1 MDSRDIMAALEETLR
16 QEGEITLPAAGLS
29 MQYSLGRAEALVIRP
44 AATTPI
50 RRGSII
56 VFKRHGRWIAHR
68 VVWKTINNAGLA
80 EYLTKGDST
89 WAFDRPVVS
98 SEEVVG
104 VVTAMRTN
112 GRIVPF
118 RGGTVMAMVGLAI
131 AVAAGFFQKRDC

>member
-1 MDSRDIMAALEETLR
+1 MDVHEITLALEETLR
-16 QEGEITLPAAGLS
+16 QTGEITLPAAGLS
-29 MQYSLGRAEALVIRP
+29 MQCSLGRAEALVIRP

-68 VVWKTINNAGLA
+68 VVCKTTNNAGLF

-89 WAFDRPVVS
+89 WAFDRPAVS
-98 SEEVVG
+98 GEEVVG
-104 VVTAMRTN
+104 VVTAVRKN

-118 RGGTVMAMVGLAI
+118 RWGVVMAVVGLAL
-131 AVAAGFFQKRDC
+131 AVAASFFRKRDC